1 MTPPQSA
8 PPVSDLEDLASIPLA
23 ASIVNLTDEE
33 NGLTPTIELTWNL
46 MLMIRLMWNSFLK
59 FTNERNNDTSE
70 GLNEDLN
77 DNDRKKENIDT
88 T

>member
-46 MLMIRLMWNSFLK
+46 MLMIRLMWKFFLK
-59 FTNERNNDTSE
+59 SLRMSE
-70 GLNEDLN
+70 TMTYPRDLM
-77 DNDRKKENIDT
+77 KI
-88 T
+88 